1 MMTVNEVSK
10 ITGISIRTLQY
21 YDTINL
27 LKPVMYTE
35 SNYRLYDDSSLERLQ
50 QILLLKELEF
60 SLKDI
65 KGILNAPSFDKNKA
79 LDQQITLL
87 KMKKEHLENLITFAQ
102 EIRDKGVEKMDFK
115 VFDTKKIEEYSKE
128 AKNKW
133 GETLEY
139 KEYETKSK
147 NWTKK
152 DQSDIM
158 KNFMK
163 IFEEFG
169 QMKDEDPSSLKV
181 QLQVKKLQEYITNH
195 FYNCSNDILK
205 SLGEM
210 YEHSDE
216 FTENINKAGGPNTA
230 KFVNKA
236 IKFFV

>member
-1 MMTVNEVSK
+1 MTVNEVSK